1 MDHKTPQFLLMEK
14 KIDIRLRTLL
24 ESYDVHTDL
33 FPKIL
38 NGITERDLNHF
49 KKGSNII
56 QWMIGS
62 QVQLRYDVANWLGI
76 DEQQTAVALF
86 SGNQCVQDK
95 AIYPPLTTFVADWKK
110 ISPILRNAIY
120 ELDNEE
126 LFLFSEKE
134 PGKTGTFFDLLSDII
149 QRETNCIVHITA
161 WRGFL
166 TYPST
171 KDDEQI

>member
-1 MDHKTPQFLLMEK
+1 MAYKTPQFLLMEK

-33 FPKIL
+33 FPKIIT
-38 NGITERDLNHF
+38 GITERDLNLF

-56 QWMIGS
+56 PWMVGS
-62 QVQLRYDVANWLGI
+62 QVQLRYDIANWLGI
-76 DEQQTAVALF
+76 HENQAAAELF
-86 SGNQCVQDK
+86 SGVQTVQDN
-95 AIYPPLTTFVADWKK
+95 AIYPPLASFIDDWKK

-126 LFLFSEKE
+126 LFLFSKKE

-161 WRGFL
+161 WRAFL
-166 TYPST
+166 T
-171 KDDEQI
+171 